1 MPPQTSLPRSAGS
14 PEEEMRY
21 DFVCPECN
29 LEDYR
34 EAKAFSP
41 PRAVKCEN
49 CGAVCR
55 RVFGCQIDTSGCK
68 DHGFVPEGS
77 RVIERDLNYDRK
89 LGVKKERLFDQ
100 KIKQRRAALADGG
113 NRGSF
118 RHTHSVPAELYH
130 GKIKETGDRDYWND
144 PKNMDRHKNTKVD

>member
-14 PEEEMRY
+14 TEEEMIYQFRCQFCEV
-21 DFVCPECN
+21 DVHLSARPFH
-29 LEDYR
+29 
-34 EAKAFSP
+34 P
-41 PRAVKCEN
+41 PRRPKCVE
-49 CGAVCR
+49 CECYLD

-89 LGVKKERLFDQ
+89 LGVKKERLFDE

-144 PKNMDRHKNTKVD
+144 PKNMARHRNTKVD